1 MYKRQVEAYVNYS
14 SFNKFSRIFEFA
26 DSENDNNVQ
35 VRIRALLFSRFYARI
50 CTYFRL
56 SVTIPAQLCNLDVT
70 GKSNFGICSD
80 TATWTSLYS
89 PSWHFWETST
99 WLHVVVS
106 VNETGFMKMYR
117 NGNLSSSSQGQVP
130 NSVTRN
136 YHYIGKSTY
145 SGWSNFHGTIG

>member
-1 MYKRQVEAYVNYS
+1 MT
-14 SFNKFSRIFEFA
+14 FF
-26 DSENDNNVQ
+26 
-35 VRIRALLFSRFYARI
+35 
-50 CTYFRL
+50 
-56 SVTIPAQLCNLDVT
+56 P
-70 GKSNFGICSD
+70 
-80 TATWTSLYS
+80 S
-89 PSWHFWETST
+89 PSCEISLTDSPIYRNPLMSGWNFWETST

-145 SGWSNFHGTIG
+145 SGWANFHGTIG